1 MSTWLEDIQTALK
14 NLGGEAHLS
23 KIYKEVSKVREGK
36 LNPTFE
42 STIRRELET
51 NSSDSESYAKGR
63 KGEDLFYMKGKG
75 VWGLRE
81 MFAVAPTDLDW
92 FQQLRS
98 EGVKGEVIN
107 FWTPTPWNISRLQAN
122 DKLYFMLKSPIR
134 KIGGCGTF
142 VEYKNMKA
150 SDAWRV
156 YGRDNGVENLSELIS
171 RTDGYKSKNTK
182 KELTIDPEIG
192 CILLKD
198 PEFYDNNNF
207 KTDEEEG
214 ISFPKQV
221 VKLKYFNK
229 REKIISKEKVT
240 TIKFSKSFELIDSSK
255 VKRKQ
260 LTQKERKGQAGFRR
274 DILKIYDNS
283 CSVTG
288 ITQKEV
294 LEAAHI
300 QGYVNEESNNVQ
312 NGICLRVDIHK
323 LFDNGLIT
331 IDSEYKVLIS
341 TMLKSTEYENL
352 NGKKINL
359 PQNKTYYP
367 SATALENHN
376 KLVFRK

>member
-134 KIGGCGTF
+134 KIGGYGTF

-198 PEFYDNNNF
+198 PEFYDDNNF

-240 TIKFSKSFELIDSSK
+240 TIKVSKSFELIDSSK

-341 TMLKSTEYENL
+341 TMLKSTEYESL